1 MQTPKPLLRSTRKG
15 DGYLQQ
21 PTKPVQFNPNFKNI
35 QKVYPNRKSKQKT
48 EQERKAGFESD
59 RNSEIEKRCWFLGI
73 PTWKYLK

>member
-1 MQTPKPLLRSTRKG
+1 MQTPKPLLKSTRKG

-35 QKVYPNRKSKQKT
+35 QKT

-59 RNSEIEKRCWFLGI
+59 RNSEIEKRC
-73 PTWKYLK
+73 